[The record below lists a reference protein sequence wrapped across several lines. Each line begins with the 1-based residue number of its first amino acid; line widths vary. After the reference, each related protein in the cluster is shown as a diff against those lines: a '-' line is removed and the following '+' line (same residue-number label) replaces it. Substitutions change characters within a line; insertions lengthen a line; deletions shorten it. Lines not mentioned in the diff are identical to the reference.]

1 MQSQWMLDPSSQSA
15 PSSLP
20 NPSPQQVR
28 ETFLHA
34 KYFWRTSLVLLALV
48 ALLVGAAFFGS
59 HGIQTTAGGLGLFAS
74 KLFALFCAAWIAFR
88 SRGKRAIWAWTFIA
102 LAQGIYVIGYF
113 ISFSQP
119 TPTSHT
125 VLSDLFFLPYS
136 ALVAL
141 GVIFFPAGVSG
152 AQGGRLHVVV
162 DVAIVVGAAFA
173 IAWVFLVSPHLASG
187 AGDFIFIIYPFT
199 DLALLLTLI
208 LLLARGVSDAYQPVF
223 FWLILG
229 TLPLVIA
236 DSVYNYVSLPG
247 PGGSSYYVNVRLY
260 LEPLWAA
267 AAFAFGL
274 AALYALAYGESGA
287 GWNWLKRLT
296 ARHAQTELRLVG
308 FVGQFFLIATP
319 VLVLFA
325 LDALVT
331 VVRALDAADLGL
343 QVISVVV
350 VLLIILRQLLTRRDL
365 VQAQIATRRAEQLD
379 TLKDQ
384 FITSVNHELRT
395 PMMTMQGYIELMG
408 ELLDQVQI
416 SKLRDMLDRARR
428 ANSSLVQLVQSIL
441 DTRRIDQEAADF
453 VPEPV
458 NIHAAAQAA
467 LTLINPREADVSQR
481 QLIMNLPDDLVVWGE
496 PTRVQQIL
504 TNLLSNAIKYSE
516 KGAAVRV
523 TARLVSEKESR
534 LIAFGRRREA
544 GHNQPMVEIV
554 VRDWGLGIPPDQI
567 PLLFRR
573 FVRLPRDLASSVHG
587 TGLGLHLC
595 RVFTQ
600 AMGGTIWVESTGV
613 PGEGSTFYVR
623 LPVPSDQ
630 ELRATPAPAGAVF
643 EDQRRS

>member
-20 NPSPQQVR
+20 DPSPKRAR
-28 ETFLHA
+28 ETFLRA
-34 KYFWRTSLVLLALV
+34 KYFWRISLVLLALV
-48 ALLVGAAFFGS
+48 ALLVGVVSFGS
-59 HGIQTTAGGLGLFAS
+59 SAVQTATGGLGLFAS
-74 KLFALFCAAWIAFR
+74 KFFALFCALWIAFR
-88 SRGKRAIWAWTFIA
+88 SRNQRATWAWTFIA

-119 TPTSHT
+119 TTTTHT
-125 VLSDLFFLPYS
+125 VLTDLFYLPYS

-141 GVIFFPAGVSG
+141 GVILFPAGVSG

-199 DLALLLTLI
+199 DLALLLILI
-208 LLLARGVSDAYQPVF
+208 FLLVRGVSDAYQPVF

-229 TLPLVIA
+229 ALPLVVA
-236 DSVYNYVSLPG
+236 DSVYNYATLPD
-247 PGGSSYYVNVRLY
+247 SSAEYASVRLY

-274 AALYALAYGESGA
+274 AALYALAYGESGD
-287 GWNWLKRLT
+287 GWGWLKRLT
-296 ARHAQTELRLVG
+296 ARHTQTELRLAG

-343 QVISVVV
+343 QIISVVV

-365 VQAQIATRRAEQLD
+365 IQAQIATQRAEQLD

-458 NIHAAAQAA
+458 NIHDAAQAA

-481 QLIMNLPDDLVVWGE
+481 QLVLNLPGDLVVWGE

-504 TNLLSNAIKYSE
+504 TNLISNAIKYSE

-544 GHNQPMVEIV
+544 GRNQPMVEIV

-573 FVRLPRDLASSVHG
+573 FVRLPRDLASNVHG

-600 AMGGTIWVESTGV
+600 AMGGMIWVESTGV

-623 LPVPSDQ
+623 LPVPPDHDLPAPS
-630 ELRATPAPAGAVF
+630 TPARAVF
-643 EDQRRS
+643 EEQ

>member
-1 MQSQWMLDPSSQSA
+1 MQSPWTLDPSSQSM
-15 PSSLP
+15 PPSLP
-20 NPSPQQVR
+20 DPSPPNVR
-28 ETFLHA
+28 DNPLRA
-34 KYFWRTSLVLLALV
+34 KYFWRISLALLALV
-48 ALLVGAAFFGS
+48 ILLVAAVSFGS
-59 HGIQTTAGGLGLFAS
+59 SAVQTAAGGLGLFAS
-74 KLFALFCAAWIAFR
+74 KLFALFCALWIALR
-88 SRGKRAIWAWTFIA
+88 SRNSRATWAWTFIA

-119 TPTSHT
+119 TPTTHT
-125 VLSDLFFLPYS
+125 VLTDLFYLPYS

-141 GVIFFPAGVSG
+141 GVILFPASVPG
-152 AQGGRLHVVV
+152 AQGKLHVVV
-162 DVAIVVGAAFA
+162 DVAIVVGAVFA
-173 IAWVFLVSPHLASG
+173 IAWVFLISPHLASG

-199 DLALLLTLI
+199 DLALLLILI
-208 LLLARGVSDAYQPVF
+208 LLLARGVSHAYQPVF

-229 TLPLVIA
+229 ALPLAVA
-236 DSVYNYVSLPG
+236 DSVYNYATL
-247 PGGSSYYVNVRLY
+247 PGGSADYANVRLY

-274 AALYALAYGESGA
+274 AALYALSYGESSD
-287 GWNWLKRLT
+287 GWNWLQRLNT
-296 ARHAQTELRLVG
+296 RATRTDLRLAG
-308 FVGQFFLIATP
+308 FVGQFFSVAAP
-319 VLVLFA
+319 VLVLFGLLILINIDRTLEEA
-325 LDALVT
+325 DVGLLITTLLVM
-331 VVRALDAADLGL
+331 
-343 QVISVVV
+343 
-350 VLLIILRQLLTRRDL
+350 LLIITRQLLTRRDL
-365 VQAQIATRRAEQLD
+365 VQAQIATQRAEQLD

-416 SKLRDMLDRARR
+416 SKLKDMLDRARR

-441 DTRRIDQEAADF
+441 DTRRIDQEATDF

-458 NIHAAAQAA
+458 NIHDAAQAA
-467 LTLINPREADVSQR
+467 LTLINPREADVSER
-481 QLIMNLPDDLVVWGE
+481 QLVMNLPGDLVVWGE
-496 PTRVQQIL
+496 PTRVQQVL
-504 TNLLSNAIKYSE
+504 TNLLSNAIKYSA

-523 TARLVSEKESR
+523 TARLVSERESR
-534 LIAFGRRREA
+534 LIAFGRRREPW
-544 GHNQPMVEIV
+544 HNQPMVEIV

-623 LPVPSDQ
+623 LPVPPEHALSVP
-630 ELRATPAPAGAVF
+630 LAPARAVF
-643 EDQRRS
+643 EDQKR